1 MATRSRPKRR
11 ALQREEAKLARER
24 ACLAE
29 VEPGGSPE
37 RPREVESPAQ
47 IDVIAERVEC
57 TACSEPMRLDQ
68 HAARE
73 VDGVTLRAAELTCVA
88 CGGRRTLWFKLAGPV
103 LQ

>member
-1 MATRSRPKRR
+1 MASSRPSRR
-11 ALQREEAKLARER
+11 ALAREQAKLARDR
-24 ACLAE
+24 ARLAE

-57 TACSEPMRLDQ
+57 TTCGEAMRLDQ

-73 VDGVTLRAAELTCVA
+73 IDGVTLRAADLTCVG
-88 CGGRRTLWFKLAGPV
+88 CGGRRTLWFKLAGTTI
-103 LQ
+103 Q